1 MELKIKKTDL
11 LDIIGKTQ
19 NIVEKRNTMPILV
32 NVLIEA
38 KNDLLKVYATDLE
51 VSLTDEAPCKV
62 TVPGKVAVDA
72 KQLFQIVK
80 ELNEDGII
88 QLKSK
93 DNNWLFVQQGKA
105 VFNLVGKIQKS
116 IRCSQHTLL
125 IIL

>member
-1 MELKIKKTDL
+1 MIRIIK
-11 LDIIGKTQ
+11 
-19 NIVEKRNTMPILV
+19 ILV

-38 KNDLLKVYATDLE
+38 KNDTLKVYATDLE

-62 TVPGKVAVDA
+62 TSPGKVAVDA

-93 DNNWLFVQQGKA
+93 DNKA
-105 VFNLVGKIQKS
+105 KTIKEVSYVWNCRLY
-116 IRCSQHTLL
+116 R
-125 IIL
+125 

>member
-11 LDIIGKTQ
+11 LDLIGKTQ

-32 NVLIEA
+32 NVLMEA
-38 KNDLLKVYATDLE
+38 KADALKIYATDLE

-80 ELNEDGII
+80 ELNDDGII

-93 DNNWLFVQQGKA
+93 ENNWMVIQQGKA
-105 VFNLVGKIQKS
+105 IFNLV
-116 IRCSQHTLL
+116 
-125 IIL
+125 